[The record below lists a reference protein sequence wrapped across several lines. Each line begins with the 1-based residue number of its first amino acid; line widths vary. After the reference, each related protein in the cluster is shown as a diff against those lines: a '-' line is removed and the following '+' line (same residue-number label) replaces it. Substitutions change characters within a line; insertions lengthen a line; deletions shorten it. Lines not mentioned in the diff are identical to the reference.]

1 MLAGGLLVLAFVLA
15 ALSKGFAGVQGWFS
29 FLMLLALGAALV
41 WAVWRL
47 LAADDP
53 PRWLL
58 PLTLGAILLRL
69 ALAAFWLLALPLYGY
84 DNPVNDAG
92 YVMEDAHNRDTDAWA
107 LAQSDE
113 PLSAAFDDYSA
124 HDQYGGLLYL
134 SAGVYR
140 YLGGESHQPLLMVVL
155 SATVS
160 GLAVALGWALVKRAW
175 GDPAAT
181 WTAWGVALYPEAAL
195 LGSSQMR
202 EAFSVTLIAL
212 AVYAQ
217 LRWHAERQPRLL
229 AWVAVPVLLALPLS
243 FPVALGMLG
252 MLLLVWLA
260 LEKWRWLRV
269 RWVQAGLLLGALAA
283 IAYLLFAVDVAQLW
297 LVQSADW
304 QVYVSQNASGWVA
317 REFERLPAWSQVPF
331 IVVYG
336 IFRPLLPAAIIA
348 GSSSALWKGI
358 IVWRALGWT
367 ALLAL
372 LLYAS
377 FLALRERGWRR
388 LPGALL
394 LANWVLV
401 LVASYRGGGDDWDS
415 PRYRAALAVIQI
427 GLAAWALQ
435 RQRES
440 RDPWLRRALVGGGLV
455 IAWFV
460 PWYLRRYAAFEWPI
474 IDLDQVVGLGLASA
488 VLYIF
493 WDWLRA

>member
-1 MLAGGLLVLAFVLA
+1 
-15 ALSKGFAGVQGWFS
+15 LSV
-29 FLMLLALGAALV
+29 
-41 WAVWRL
+41 
-47 LAADDP
+47 
-53 PRWLL
+53 
-58 PLTLGAILLRL
+58 
-69 ALAAFWLLALPLYGY
+69 
-84 DNPVNDAG
+84 
-92 YVMEDAHNRDTDAWA
+92 
-107 LAQSDE
+107 
-113 PLSAAFDDYSA
+113 AFDDYSP

-134 SAGVYR
+134 SAAVYR
-140 YLGGESHQPLLMVVL
+140 YLGGDTHQPLLMVVL
-155 SATVS
+155 SASVS
-160 GLAVALGWALVKRAW
+160 GLAVALGWALVRRAW
-175 GDPAAT
+175 GDPAAA

-212 AVYAQ
+212 ALYAL
-217 LRWHAERQPRLL
+217 LRWQAEPDKRKL
-229 AWVAVPVLLALPLS
+229 ALVALPVLLALPLS

-260 LEKWRWLRV
+260 LDDWRPLR
-269 RWVQAGLLLGALAA
+269 RRRVQGGLLLGALAGLT
-283 IAYLLFAVDVAQLW
+283 YLLFVVDVAQLW

-358 IVWRALGWT
+358 IIWRALGWT
-367 ALLAL
+367 ALLVF

-394 LANWVLV
+394 LSNWVLV
-401 LVASYRGGGDDWDS
+401 LIASYRGGGDDWDS

-440 RDPWLRRALVGGGLV
+440 QGPWLRRALVGGGLV

-460 PWYLRRYAAFEWPI
+460 PWYLRRYAAFEWPV

-488 VLYIF
+488 VLYFF